1 MLTKGTVQGYS
12 VTMTRRHD
20 NMVIP
25 LLERE
30 NHGSNRNYSS
40 GVRGHLRPLNYHS
53 CSAHIF
59 WTGLLGNVGTKVGEG
74 DNSCNLCNI
83 QLSAGEDKGEKTWT

>member
-1 MLTKGTVQGYS
+1 MKGTVQGYL

-40 GVRGHLRPLNYHS
+40 GVRGHHRPLNYHS

-59 WTGLLGNVGTKVGEG
+59 WSGLLGNVGTKVGEG

>member
-1 MLTKGTVQGYS
+1 MKGTEQGYL

-25 LLERE
+25 LLDRE

-59 WTGLLGNVGTKVGEG
+59 WSGLLGNVGTKVGEG

>member
-1 MLTKGTVQGYS
+1 MKGMVQGYL
-12 VTMTRRHD
+12 VTMTRIHD

-25 LLERE
+25 LLDRKIY
-30 NHGSNRNYSS
+30 GSNRNHSS
-40 GVRGHLRPLNYHS
+40 SVGSHNRPLNYHS
-53 CSAHIF
+53 CSAHIM
-59 WTGLLGNVGTKVGEG
+59 WSSLLGNVGARLGEG

>member
-1 MLTKGTVQGYS
+1 MKDTEQGYL

-59 WTGLLGNVGTKVGEG
+59 WPGLLGNVGTKVGEG

>member
-1 MLTKGTVQGYS
+1 
-12 VTMTRRHD
+12 
-20 NMVIP
+20 MVIP

>member
-1 MLTKGTVQGYS
+1 MKGTEQGYL

-59 WTGLLGNVGTKVGEG
+59 WSGLLGNVGTKVGEG

>member
-1 MLTKGTVQGYS
+1 MKGTEQGYL

-25 LLERE
+25 LLDRE
-30 NHGSNRNYSS
+30 THGSNRNHSS
-40 GVRGHLRPLNYHS
+40 SVRGHLRPLNHHS
-53 CSAHIF
+53 CSAHLL
-59 WTGLLGNVGTKVGEG
+59 WSGLLGNVGAKVGES

-83 QLSAGEDKGEKTWT
+83 QLSAGEDKGENTWT